1 MMDSQDSKTPAH
13 GNAQDGHRHLPS
25 MPALGRHDGETYAE
39 HLSRVT
45 QDADYAR
52 ALLQAHYRAL
62 HAVAAMVPGPAPNR
76 DD

>member
-1 MMDSQDSKTPAH
+1 MMDSQDSNTPTH
-13 GNAQDGHRHLPS
+13 GNEQDWHRHLPS
-25 MPALGRHDGETYAE
+25 MPAMGRRDGESYAE

-45 QDADYAR
+45 QDADDAR

-62 HAVAAMVPGPAPNR
+62 HALAAMVPGQTPNR